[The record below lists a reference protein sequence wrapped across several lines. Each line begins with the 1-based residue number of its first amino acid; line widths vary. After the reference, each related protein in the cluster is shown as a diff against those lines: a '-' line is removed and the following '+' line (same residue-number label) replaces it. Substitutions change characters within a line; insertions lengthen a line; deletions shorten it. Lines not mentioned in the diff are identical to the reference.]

1 MFSGNVERHCGL
13 CKAQKTIKDAYV
25 FLRRLPRLRRQPYF
39 ACMPTTKSSTT
50 GSPAAKAAEEQ
61 TASYEA
67 KTGAAARKADLR
79 GRTSTFARDARTF
92 IRKTPRTLASLSDC
106 RNLVRSSGL
115 LGASYIDA
123 DESGSREEFLRNMG
137 NCRRQSRQSAHW
149 LALLEGDLEE
159 RSEEMR
165 EGLLKEA
172 GELERIFGAIIGK
185 TLANARAKQKTV

>member
-1 MFSGNVERHCGL
+1 AT
-13 CKAQKTIKDAYV
+13 KAEKH
-25 FLRRLPRLRRQPYF
+25 
-39 ACMPTTKSSTT
+39 
-50 GSPAAKAAEEQ
+50 
-61 TASYEA
+61 
-67 KTGAAARKADLR
+67 ADLR

-137 NCRRQSRQSAHW
+137 NCRRQARQSAHW

-165 EGLLKEA
+165 EGLLKQA

-185 TLANARAKQKTV
+185 TIANARAKNQKEA